1 MIKVLPMKKQYAT
14 PYERWGFSLK
24 QWESLALLTA
34 RVEKA
39 GIAVTGINNLY
50 DDDPTGGCELLY
62 SRGKQAIILSA
73 SSRSGKVTVAF
84 HKNLDSVAPQRV
96 CQGDLNG
103 WDNLASQ
110 MIYYH

>member
-1 MIKVLPMKKQYAT
+1 MKKFET
-14 PYERWGFSLK
+14 PFERWGFSST
-24 QWESLALLTA
+24 QWENLALLTA
-34 RVEKA
+34 RLERF
-39 GIAVTGINNLY
+39 GIDVTGINNLC
-50 DDDPTGGCELLY
+50 DNDPSVGAELIY